1 MAKSIPTITGTFELG
16 GKVTIKTN
24 RDNTN
29 YRHALYFSWGASYN
43 DVFIADGITD
53 SYTWT
58 IPKELANKI
67 PRGTAGVIYFR
78 LTTND
83 ISTNTYVGS
92 SSISKTIAVPNTD
105 EFKPSISD
113 ITLSEVGNVAT
124 NLGIWVEKQSK
135 IKGLIK
141 CTTAYSSPLESVKVE
156 VNNTIF
162 KELNLNF
169 TTDYLSVKGEHIIK
183 ATVTDARGRSKTFEK
198 KINILPYEN
207 PYITSASIVR
217 TSSTAAK
224 LTLVGGITALNNT
237 NTKSYYYKYK
247 RKEEDYYGDAIAI
260 TNNAYTINQTI
271 TISGLE
277 DTQYD
282 FLVGIQDSYKS
293 TEKGEINLPST
304 SKVWNVSKDKKKFA
318 FFGKAVKDGLQ
329 VFGSIFDKLGTE
341 IRNGLAAY
349 GGSTTPIDPDTTTE
363 ELMLTNLNTPT
374 TAFWF
379 IRTMFYSTKNAN
391 ANRTQI
397 AYPYNSANP
406 VSKMY
411 YRYHVN
417 GTGWSEWVAIGG
429 SAATTGII
437 KIGDD
442 ICIQYGSVSAK
453 VDTGNTAKQI
463 TFNFNTPF
471 SQAYKL
477 IPILETSA
485 VTGCQVAMASI
496 TASSGSIWFNR
507 TNTSAT
513 IVHWI
518 AIGKL
523 R

>member
-16 GKVTIKTN
+16 GKITIKTN

-67 PRGTAGVIYFR
+67 PRGTAGVLYLR

-92 SSISKTIAVPNTD
+92 STISKTISVPNTD
-105 EFKPSISD
+105 EFKPSITD
-113 ITLSEVGNVAT
+113 ITLSEVGNVAA

-135 IKGLIK
+135 IQGLVK
-141 CTTAYSSPLESVKVE
+141 CTQAYSSPLESVKIE
-156 VNNTIF
+156 ANNTTF
-162 KELNLNF
+162 TELNLNF
-169 TTDYLSVKGEHIIK
+169 TTGFLTVKGEHVIK

-198 KINILPYEN
+198 KINVLPYEN
-207 PYITSASIVR
+207 PYITSASIIR

-247 RKEEDYYGDAIAI
+247 LKEDDYYSDAIAI
-260 TNNAYTINQTI
+260 TNDAYTINKSI

-293 TEKGEINLPST
+293 TEKGEIGLPST
-304 SKVWNVSKDKKKFA
+304 SKVFNVSKDKKKFA

-329 VFGSIFDKLGTE
+329 VFGSIFDRFGTE
-341 IRNGLAAY
+341 VRNGLAY
-349 GGSTTPIDPDTTTE
+349 YENGGAADANTTLE
-363 ELMLTNLNTPT
+363 ELILSGTNTPST
-374 TAFWF
+374 GYWF
-379 IRTMFYSTKNAN
+379 VRTMFYSTKNAN
-391 ANRTQI
+391 ANRAQI
-397 AYPYNSANP
+397 AYPYNSGNP
-406 VSKMY
+406 ISKLY
-411 YRYHVN
+411 CRYHVN
-417 GTGWSEWVAIGG
+417 GTGWSEWVAVGG

-453 VDTGNTAKQI
+453 VDTANTVKQI

-485 VTGCQVAMASI
+485 VTGCQVGVASI

>member
-16 GKVTIKTN
+16 GKITIKTN
-24 RDNTN
+24 RDSTN

-67 PRGTAGVIYFR
+67 PRGTAGTLYLR

-105 EFKPSISD
+105 EFKPSITD

-124 NLGIWVEKQSK
+124 NLGIWIEKQSK
-135 IKGLIK
+135 IKGLVK
-141 CTTAYSSPLESVKVE
+141 CTQAYSSPLESVKIE

-162 KELNLNF
+162 TELNLNF
-169 TTDYLSVKGEHIIK
+169 TTDYLAVKGEHVIK

-198 KINILPYEN
+198 KINVLPYEN

-247 RKEEDYYGDAIAI
+247 LKEDDYYSDAIEI
-260 TNNAYTINQTI
+260 TNDAYTINKSITI
-271 TISGLE
+271 TGLE

-293 TEKGEINLPST
+293 TEKGEIQLPST

-329 VFGSIFDKLGTE
+329 IFGSIFDKFGTE
-341 IRNGLAAY
+341 IRNGLALY
-349 GGSTTPIDPDTTTE
+349 ESGGSTDPDTTTE
-363 ELMLTNLNTPT
+363 EIILTATNTPT
-374 TAFWF
+374 ESSGIFWF
-379 IRTMFYSTKNAN
+379 VRTMFHVGKSSTSR
-391 ANRTQI
+391 RTQI
-397 AYPYNSANP
+397 AYPYNANNP
-406 VSKMY
+406 ISKIY
-411 YRYHVN
+411 YRYY
-417 GTGWSEWVAIGG
+417 TDKWSEWIAMGG
-429 SAATTGII
+429 SGATTGII

-453 VDTGNTAKQI
+453 VDAGNTAKQI

-485 VTGCQVAMASI
+485 VTGCQVANASI
-496 TASSGSIWFNR
+496 TASTGSIWFNR

-523 R
+523 K

>member
-16 GKVTIKTN
+16 GKITIKTN

-67 PRGTAGVIYFR
+67 PRGTAGVLYLR

-92 SSISKTIAVPNTD
+92 STISKTISVPNTD
-105 EFKPSISD
+105 EFKPSITD

-135 IKGLIK
+135 IKGLVK
-141 CTTAYSSPLESVKVE
+141 CAQAYSSPLESVKIE
-156 VNNTIF
+156 VNNTTF
-162 KELNLNF
+162 TELNLNF
-169 TTDYLSVKGEHIIK
+169 TTDFLTVKGEHVIK

-198 KINILPYEN
+198 KINVLPYEN
-207 PYITSASIVR
+207 PYITSANIVR
-217 TSSTAAK
+217 ASATTAK
-224 LTLVGGITALNNT
+224 LTLIGGITALNNT
-237 NTKSYYYKYK
+237 NAKSYYYKYK
-247 RKEEDYYGDAIAI
+247 LKEDDYYSDAITI
-260 TNNAYTINQTI
+260 ENDSYTINKSITI
-271 TISGLE
+271 TGLE

-282 FLVGIQDSYKS
+282 FLVGIQDSYKP
-293 TEKGEINLPST
+293 TEKGEIYLPSN

-318 FFGKAVKDGLQ
+318 FFGKAVKEGLQ
-329 VFGSIFDKLGTE
+329 VFGSIFDRFGTE

-349 GGSTTPIDPDTTTE
+349 GGSSSPIDPDTTAE

-374 TAFWF
+374 SGFWYVK
-379 IRTMFYSTKNAN
+379 TMFYSTKSAT
-391 ANRTQI
+391 ANRTQV
-397 AYPYNSANP
+397 AYPFNAGNP
-406 VSKMY
+406 VSKIY
-411 YRYHVN
+411 YRYYAGGV
-417 GTGWSEWVAIGG
+417 WSDWIAIGG
-429 SAATTGII
+429 SGATSGII

-453 VDTGNTAKQI
+453 VDTGNTVKQI
-463 TFNFNTPF
+463 SFNFNTPF

-477 IPILETSA
+477 IPVLETSA

-496 TASSGSIWFNR
+496 TASTGSIWFNR

-523 R
+523 K